1 MKDIT
6 NDINKNYRKQSFKTR
21 VARFARIERDPNKKQ
36 RILEVG
42 ENYYDDSYIN
52 EWAKTF
58 KNDIG
63 RRPTKKDFEEY
74 FGRKFPRKS
83 LNRNFDKSLFNLWD
97 SYFEL
102 KVCDYINSIGYIEK
116 RTVNDCISKIDYVRN
131 SMFTLNKKKYYQID
145 IYFPLLDLGF
155 EIQDFTTHSKN
166 SDLEPYAQR
175 AGVFKHG
182 PSYHNEKRDAALQ
195 IGITIV
201 EIWEDEIKNNEYK
214 NIINK
219 LLCQLI

>member
-1 MKDIT
+1 MKDIA

-83 LNRNFDKSLFNLWD
+83 LGK
-97 SYFEL
+97 
-102 KVCDYINSIGYIEK
+102 
-116 RTVNDCISKIDYVRN
+116 
-131 SMFTLNKKKYYQID
+131 
-145 IYFPLLDLGF
+145 
-155 EIQDFTTHSKN
+155 
-166 SDLEPYAQR
+166 
-175 AGVFKHG
+175 
-182 PSYHNEKRDAALQ
+182 
-195 IGITIV
+195 
-201 EIWEDEIKNNEYK
+201 
-214 NIINK
+214 
-219 LLCQLI
+219 